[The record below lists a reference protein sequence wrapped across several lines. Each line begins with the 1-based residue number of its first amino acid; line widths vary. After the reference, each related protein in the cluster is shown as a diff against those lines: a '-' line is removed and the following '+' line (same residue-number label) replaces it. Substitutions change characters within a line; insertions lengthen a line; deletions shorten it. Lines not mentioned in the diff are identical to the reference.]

1 MAMTKKELRIKYK
14 AMRQNLSENDIEI
27 MSLSIANQL
36 LKLDIWSKTYFHLF
50 LPIKKHHEV
59 NTEYVLI
66 VLQGKDK
73 EILVSRANFETCD
86 MTHFLL
92 TNNTTFKINKF
103 GIPEPINGIEVP
115 TSQIEVVFVPLLAFD
130 KAGHRVGYGKGFYD
144 KFLSNCKSKTIKIG
158 LSFFEPED
166 LIFDAH
172 DNDVRLDLCIT
183 PVQTFVFQK
192 F

>member
-1 MAMTKKELRIKYK
+1 MEMTKKDLRIKYK

-36 LKLDIWSKTYFHLF
+36 LKVDIWSKTYFHLF
-50 LPIKKHHEV
+50 LTIKKHHEV
-59 NTEYVLI
+59 NTEYVLS

-73 EILVSRANFETCD
+73 EIVVSHANFETCD

-92 TNNTTFKINKF
+92 TNNTTFKVNKF

-115 TSQIEVVFVPLLAFD
+115 ASQIDVVFVPLLSFD
-130 KAGHRVGYGKGFYD
+130 KEGHRVGYGKGFYD
-144 KFLSNCKSKTIKIG
+144 KFLSNCKPKTIKVG

-166 LIFDAH
+166 LICDAAAY
-172 DNDVRLDLCIT
+172 DVKLDFCVT
-183 PVQTFVFQK
+183 PEQTFVFQK
-192 F
+192 S